1 MTLVIIWIFC
11 AIVSAII
18 ASNKGRSGVGWFFL
32 GLLLG
37 PFGFAVALL
46 PAIKEDLPD
55 IPREDLR
62 KCPFCAEMIKPDA
75 IKCRFCGSEVPAILP
90 EKPIE
95 QEGIKC
101 PQCDFIFV
109 GEFKPAEGW
118 WCPNCKTARYLKKE
132 GA

>member
-46 PAIKEDLPD
+46 PTIKKDLPD
-55 IPREDLR
+55 ILREDLR

-75 IKCRFCGSEVPAILP
+75 IKCRFCGSEVPAVVP
-90 EKPIE
+90 EKPTE
-95 QEGIKC
+95 QLGIKY
-101 PQCDFIFV
+101 PRCDFIFT
-109 GEFKPAEGW
+109 GEFSIKEGW
-118 WCPNCKTARYLKKE
+118 WCPNCKTTRYLR
-132 GA
+132 GDQ